1 MGNFWLFQQARCEV
15 IVKYTNFNLLE
26 HKCIGT
32 GIRTL
37 EAQTDKKKKNI
48 EAQQNVTLIKRR
60 VYGDK
65 TSLFNKL
72 LEKDNSFLT
81 HNKNLQALATGMYKI
96 FNNMSPAICNNS
108 FARRVTH

>member
-1 MGNFWLFQQARCEV
+1 MGSFRLFQQARCEV

-26 HKCIGT
+26 HEWIGT

-37 EAQTDKKKKNI
+37 EAQIDQKKKNI
-48 EAQQNVTLIKRR
+48 EAQQNVALIKKR

-65 TSLFNKL
+65 TSLFNEL

-96 FNNMSPAICNNS
+96 SNNMSPAICNNS
-108 FARRVTH
+108 FAARGTH